1 MLVSF
6 ITIGCISNANQVGAV
21 YLIPTGFE
29 GPVVIIYDQAA
40 LAKPPIV
47 DDAFVFWVPTDG
59 LIRTSLHAENIGA
72 TTSYYFVGQGGD
84 RRKIDYLYSG
94 GPKYP
99 EGVRTEESLSPDERS
114 NGILQCCTR
123 EAV

>member
-1 MLVSF
+1 MRRSLYFIVLVSF

-47 DDAFVFWVPTDG
+47 DVRVLGTDRWAYQDITTRG
-59 LIRTSLHAENIGA
+59 KYWCNHKLLLCGPRWRSAEN
-72 TTSYYFVGQGGD
+72 
-84 RRKIDYLYSG
+84 
-94 GPKYP
+94 
-99 EGVRTEESLSPDERS
+99 
-114 NGILQCCTR
+114 
-123 EAV
+123 